1 MYGVREL
8 SLPCVTMSDVQTA
21 CRVWRA
27 ACPPEEEVERPGIRS
42 FYSLPCEDRPRRHWP
57 KAGRA
62 QPARTSHHDREV
74 ERASAL
80 ADLSGKQSVS

>member
-42 FYSLPCEDRPRRHWP
+42 FYSLPCRTDRDAIGQKPDARSLHAP
-57 KAGRA
+57 ATTTGR
-62 QPARTSHHDREV
+62 
-74 ERASAL
+74 
-80 ADLSGKQSVS
+80 